1 VSLTSWIDFKVLGD
15 ERGQLVALEQHKNIP
30 FNVRRVY
37 YLFDTKL
44 DVSRGFHAHKNLQQ
58 VAVCLAGK
66 CRMRLDNGFDKENIW
81 LDSPNKGLFIDKMIW
96 REMHNFSEDCIL
108 LVLASNHYDEDDY
121 IRDYQE
127 FIEYMKNG

>member
-1 VSLTSWIDFKVLGD
+1 MSLASWIDFKVLGD
-15 ERGQLVALEQHKNIP
+15 ERGQLVSLEQHKNIP

-44 DVSRGFHAHKNLQQ
+44 DVSRGFHAHKELQQ

-66 CRMRLDNGFDKENIW
+66 CRMRLDNGFDKKDIW

>member
-1 VSLTSWIDFKVLGD
+1 MSLASWIDFKVLGD
-15 ERGQLVALEQHKNIP
+15 ERGQLVSLEQHKNIP

-44 DVSRGFHAHKNLQQ
+44 DVSRGFHAHKELQQ

-66 CRMRLDNGFDKENIW
+66 CRMRLDNGFDKKDIW
-81 LDSPNKGLFIDKMIW
+81 LDSPKKGLFIDEMIW